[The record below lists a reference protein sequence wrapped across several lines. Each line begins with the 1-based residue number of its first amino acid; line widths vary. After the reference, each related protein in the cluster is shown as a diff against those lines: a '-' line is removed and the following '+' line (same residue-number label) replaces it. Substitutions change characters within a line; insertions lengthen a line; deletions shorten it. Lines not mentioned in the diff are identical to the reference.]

1 MFLNILIYS
10 IIAGI
15 STVAGTLLIFYKYK
29 WARHN
34 SVHLMSFAAGII
46 LALAFLHLIP
56 ESIELA
62 NPMNGNE
69 PEHNH
74 VNMLTFILTLTG
86 FVAFY
91 AIESIISMHPQHD
104 VDAKDQS
111 DHGKL
116 SILAITGLTFHSMLD
131 GIILTVGF
139 KAGFQIG
146 LMTTMAILLHKMP
159 DGIITTS
166 ILLHDNM
173 QKKRVLRFSL
183 MVASATPFSAIVSYF
198 LFENISNTF
207 ISAML
212 AIAAGSMIYISG
224 SDLIPETHKEEKWI
238 NTIFLIIGM
247 AVLYFMGRLL
257 GHGH

>member
-1 MFLNILIYS
+1 MFLNVLIYS

-56 ESIELA
+56 ESVELA
-62 NPMNGNE
+62 SPVTEN
-69 PEHNH
+69 NH
-74 VNMLTFILTLTG
+74 INMLTFILVLVG

-104 VDAKDQS
+104 VDAKDQGE
-111 DHGKL
+111 HGKL
-116 SILAITGLTFHSMLD
+116 STLAITGLTFHSMLD

-183 MVASATPFSAIVSYF
+183 MVASATPFSAIVSHF

-207 ISAML
+207 VSAML

-238 NTIFLIIGM
+238 NTIFLMLGM
-247 AVLYFMGRLL
+247 AILYFIGQLL